1 MANPRFN
8 KQTTN
13 RRGAMGGG
21 RMKKMGGGMMKRS
34 MYSKGSNG
42 KKKNKKKAFGMLSVK
57 AGIDKNPNP
66 TQADRIAGAKMKKK
80 GKKA

>member
-1 MANPRFN
+1 MANPRYN
-8 KQTTN
+8 KQVTN

-21 RMKKMGGGMMKRS
+21 RMKKMGGGMTRK
-34 MYSKGSNG
+34 MYSKGSGNGNG
-42 KKKNKKKAFGMLSVK
+42 KKEKAFGMLSVK

-66 TQADRIAGAKMKKK
+66 TQADRIAGAKMKNK